1 MNHCL
6 LHHVAKG
13 EKMINKQLTCKKNSK
28 YVHLIIIPAVVIEY
42 KLRTILHYVH
52 LQYNQD
58 VSYMWYLLD
67 CFPDLTEH
75 QVVVVLDFVDAAV
88 VLHLVDVVAVVVVIL
103 LHFAD

>member
-1 MNHCL
+1 M
-6 LHHVAKG
+6 K
-13 EKMINKQLTCKKNSK
+13 KTKQNTFNN
-28 YVHLIIIPAVVIEY
+28 IPAVVIEY
-42 KLRTILHYVH
+42 KLHIILHYVH

-67 CFPDLTEH
+67 CFPDLPEH
-75 QVVVVLDFVDAAV
+75 QVVVVLDFVVVV